1 MLYLRSQKKDPGQ
14 GLNIFLLSI
23 CLETVRNISF
33 ANCPVVA
40 CDFDKESSA
49 KVTYM
54 VYITAIGQEMFIVF
68 LISELHAASHF
79 VSYKIR

>member
-1 MLYLRSQKKDPGQ
+1 MFYFRSQKKDQ
-14 GLNIFLLSI
+14 GLNIFLLFI

-40 CDFDKESSA
+40 CDFDKESSV

-54 VYITAIGQEMFIVF
+54 VYITAIGQEMSIVF

-79 VSYKIR
+79 VSY